1 MRTRNLAQLLVF
13 FCACASAQAASFNEV
28 KRQVYAQPLTTM
40 PTYDPPLA
48 RAIGLA
54 LSVFRGE
61 LIDRAKATLSDTSD
75 YRPARPKL
83 LHTTGVCAEGTW
95 KIDTETFA
103 TGLLSK
109 GTEVK
114 VMMRLSIATNSPVYV
129 AGEKRHFTTAIKL
142 FPTQNPDL
150 AVQTANLFGFDQG
163 GIPGTD
169 RKSFF
174 FADNG
179 DPEAI
184 YYTNDVLGRGF
195 LSELGDRTFELLDA
209 PSTFR
214 ALYPLS
220 EVDASGALVDQPVA
234 PRLIR
239 IYPRMA
245 PKSGPMPADFRTDI
259 LRYEAG
265 ELKFDIVLPEQ
276 NGVPTKVKIG
286 TIVLGKPVVSAFCD
300 LELHY
305 HHAPQNRDLV
315 RTRR

>member
-1 MRTRNLAQLLVF
+1 MRTRNLALLLVLV
-13 FCACASAQAASFNEV
+13 SAHAHAASFNEL
-28 KRQVYAQPLTTM
+28 RNHVYAQPLTTM
-40 PTYDPPLA
+40 PLYEPPLA

-54 LSVFRGE
+54 LSLFRGE
-61 LIDRAKATLSDTSD
+61 LIDRARTTLSDTSD
-75 YRPARPKL
+75 YRPPRPKL

-95 KIDTETFA
+95 KIHTDTFA
-103 TGLLSK
+103 TGLLSR

-114 VMMRLSIATNSPVYV
+114 VLMRLSIATNSPVYV

-142 FPTQNPDL
+142 FPTQDPTQ

-220 EVDASGALVDQPVA
+220 EVDSQGRRVEQPVA

-239 IYPRMA
+239 IYPRMERK
-245 PKSGPMPADFRTDI
+245 PGPMPADFRNDL
-259 LRYEAG
+259 LRYNAG

-276 NGVPTKVKIG
+276 NGVPAKTTIG
-286 TIVLGKPVVSAFCD
+286 TLVLGKPVVSAFCD

-315 RTRR
+315 RTAR